1 LKHVV
6 PSRGGKTGRGL
17 LAVRPSAIT
26 IEPAEVAAFA
36 GRISH
41 VAYLGD
47 HIEYE
52 AETSG
57 GTLFIVDPSVDR
69 PLAPGTQ
76 VALGLKSRGVA
87 IIAG

>member
-1 LKHVV
+1 M
-6 PSRGGKTGRGL
+6 PARGARTGKSQ

-26 IEPAEVAAFA
+26 LETGGTAAFP

-41 VAYLGD
+41 AAYLGD

-57 GTLFIVDPSVDR
+57 GTLFIVDRRSTARLPWNAR
-69 PLAPGTQ
+69 RI
-76 VALGLKSRGVA
+76 GLKNRGIA
-87 IIAG
+87 IIAQ